1 MTVKNPF
8 IITGK
13 IPAEYFCDRKVE
25 SQRLIRDV
33 TNGNN
38 LVLISRRR
46 MGKTGLIRHC
56 FDSEEIAGKYNT
68 FYIDILQTSSLKEF
82 TYLLGREV
90 FGQLM
95 SRGVKALKGF
105 VAMLKSI
112 AGSFGF
118 DPISGL
124 PTFNLQL
131 GDVEHPATTLEEIFR
146 YLSESETPS
155 IVAIDEFQQIANY
168 KEDKNV
174 EALLRS
180 HIQHLQHT
188 NFIFAGSER
197 HLLQQM
203 FLESARPFYNSVSVL
218 ELEAIDKAE
227 YERFAI
233 DLFSKFGKKLLPG
246 VSELVYRIFEGNT
259 FYLQRV
265 FNSAFS
271 NTPDGQTCSWSTVN
285 DSITELLASFDTIFR
300 ELLSTL
306 NDSQKQLIVAVAN
319 DGKAANVTS
328 VAFVRKH
335 ALSSASSVQ
344 SAINRLIKRG
354 ILYRENQKYSLQ
366 DPLLQLW
373 LLKTYGN
380 IKPPCYDISP
390 DVQE

>member
-13 IPAEYFCDRKVE
+13 IPPEYFCDRKAE
-25 SQRLIRDV
+25 SQRLIREV

-90 FGQLM
+90 FSRLM
-95 SRGVKALKGF
+95 SHSAKALKGF

-146 YLSESETPS
+146 YLSESEVPS

-168 KEDKNV
+168 KEDTNV

-197 HLLQQM
+197 HMLQQM
-203 FLESARPFYNSVSVL
+203 FLESPRPFYNSAAVL
-218 ELEAIDKAE
+218 ELDAIDKVE
-227 YERFAI
+227 YERFAV
-233 DLFSKFGKKLLPG
+233 DLFSKFGKNLSPG
-246 VSELVYRIFEGNT
+246 MTEYVYSLFDGNT

-271 NTPDGQTCSWSTVN
+271 NTPAGKICTLTTIN
-285 DSITELLASFDTIFR
+285 DSITELLFSLDTIFR

-306 NDSQKQLIVAVAN
+306 NESQKQVLIAVA
-319 DGKAANVTS
+319 KEVEATNVTS
-328 VAFVRKH
+328 SAFVRKH
-335 ALSSASSVQ
+335 ALQSASSVQ
-344 SAINRLIKRG
+344 SAINRLITRG
-354 ILYRENQKYSLQ
+354 ILYREQQKFSLQ

-373 LLKTYGN
+373 LVRTYGN
-380 IKPPCYDISP
+380 IVPCYNISP
-390 DVQE
+390 DIKE